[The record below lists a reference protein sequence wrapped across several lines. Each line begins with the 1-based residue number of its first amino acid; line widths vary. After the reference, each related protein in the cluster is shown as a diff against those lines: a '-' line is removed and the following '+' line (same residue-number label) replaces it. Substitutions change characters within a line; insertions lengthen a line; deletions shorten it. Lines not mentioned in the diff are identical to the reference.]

1 MKWDSARSERALE
14 SVRVEACCSETKQN
28 KTKQNKYRD
37 VCVGVGDGKSR
48 GVHNVAGHW
57 HGAGDGRAE
66 ASAVGAQHGEVL
78 RHIWRVA
85 RVDADAGEFADVE
98 LEGVAVQGSVV

>member
-28 KTKQNKYRD
+28 KYRD
-37 VCVGVGDGKSR
+37 VCIGVGDGKSR
-48 GVHNVAGHW
+48 RVHNVAGHW
-57 HGAGDGRAE
+57 HGAGDRGAE

-85 RVDADAGEFADVE
+85 RVDADAREFADVE
-98 LEGVAVQGSVV
+98 LEGVAV